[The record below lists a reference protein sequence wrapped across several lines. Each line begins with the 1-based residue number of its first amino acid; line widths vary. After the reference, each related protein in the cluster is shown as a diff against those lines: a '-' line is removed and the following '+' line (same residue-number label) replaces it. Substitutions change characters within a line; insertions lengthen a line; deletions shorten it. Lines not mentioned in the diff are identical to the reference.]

1 MGRLASSTLLKA
13 LNGGRYADAAEQ
25 LLRWNVAGGQ
35 ENAGLK
41 ARREA
46 EFALWRGNATIYS

>member
-1 MGRLASSTLLKA
+1 
-13 LNGGRYADAAEQ
+13 

-46 EFALWRGNATIYS
+46 EFALWHNNAEVKNFG

>member
-1 MGRLASSTLLKA
+1 M
-13 LNGGRYADAAEQ
+13 
-25 LLRWNVAGGQ
+25 LRWDVAGGE

-46 EFALWRGNATIYS
+46 EFALWGGKAEEQAAA